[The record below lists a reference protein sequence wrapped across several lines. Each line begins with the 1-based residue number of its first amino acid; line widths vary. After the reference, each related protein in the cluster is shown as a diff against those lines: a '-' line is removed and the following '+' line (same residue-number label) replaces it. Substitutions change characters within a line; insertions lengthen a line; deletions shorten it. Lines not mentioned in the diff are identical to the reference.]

1 MYTLWIVEG
10 FWQTP
15 ISHGPAQCE
24 QQDMESYYLAFEFT
38 RLISVTHLL
47 WLKYSEV
54 ILGELWSL
62 LKRNHT
68 GFSSC
73 FWNACCQDTPSQL
86 SYRAVKNPSHLERFC
101 VDALV
106 QSQLNLAFWLSQS
119 RCYKHDGV
127 NISRLGLGRLIVCE
141 PSLACRLLLWDLW
154 AKIYFKINYK

>member
-10 FWQTP
+10 FCRLP
-15 ISHGPAQCE
+15 SHMVQAQCE
-24 QQDMESYYLAFEFT
+24 QQDMESDYLAFEFT

-68 GFSSC
+68 GFSSY
-73 FWNACCQDTPSQL
+73 FWNALLSGHSISTQL
-86 SYRAVKNPSHLERFC
+86 QGCEKPKPPREVLCRCSGSVSAESSL
-101 VDALV
+101 
-106 QSQLNLAFWLSQS
+106 WLSQS

-127 NISRLGLGRLIVCE
+127 NISRLGLG
-141 PSLACRLLLWDLW
+141 PTYSLWTKSSLQATLVRPVS
-154 AKIYFKINYK
+154 